1 MELMNIFKKI
11 CQLLGKVLV
20 NMIIIGKTLMLSS
33 IPLNVFYRLLNL
45 LT

>member
-20 NMIIIGKTLMLSS
+20 NTIIMSKTLMLSY
-33 IPLNVFYRLLNL
+33 IPSEVFYSILNL